1 MKIEVRGNQ
10 VTLDGY
16 VNVVDRESRMLPS
29 PRGYFKE
36 RIVPKAFEKA
46 LKKAKNVNL
55 LFNHDK
61 NRKLGSTQN
70 GNLELYEDNIGLRAI
85 ATVTDEQVIQKAKN
99 KELRGW
105 SFGFVSEKD
114 SWEEGEAGVQK
125 RSIEELELLEVSI
138 LDMTPAY
145 VATSIETR
153 GEQTAMIEMRR
164 EETAVQTV
172 VDDEREERNHLIQQI
187 KTVLEGI

>member
-1 MKIEVRGNQ
+1 M
-10 VTLDGY
+10 
-16 VNVVDRESRMLPS
+16 VDRESRMLPS

>member
-1 MKIEVRGNQ
+1 MKIEIRGNQ
-10 VTLDGY
+10 VILDGY
-16 VNVVDRESRMLPS
+16 VNVVDRESRLLPS

-36 RIVPKAFEKA
+36 KIVPKAFEKA
-46 LKKAKNVNL
+46 LKKAQNVDL
-55 LFNHDK
+55 LFNHNK
-61 NRKLGSTQN
+61 TRKLGSTEN

-85 ATVTDEQVIQKAKN
+85 AIVADEQVIQKAKD

-114 SWEEGEAGVQK
+114 AWEEGESGVQK

-153 GEQTAMIEMRR
+153 GENATMIEMRST
-164 EETAVQTV
+164 EVAVKTIV
-172 VDDEREERNHLIQQI
+172 EDDTEERNNLIKQI
-187 KTVLEGI
+187 KKVLEDN

>member
-10 VTLDGY
+10 VILDGY

-36 RIVPKAFEKA
+36 RIVPKTFEKA
-46 LKKAKNVNL
+46 LNKAQNVDL

-61 NRKLGSTQN
+61 TRKLGSTEN

-125 RSIEELELLEVSI
+125 RCIEELELLEVSI

-153 GEQTAMIEMRR
+153 G
-164 EETAVQTV
+164 
-172 VDDEREERNHLIQQI
+172 
-187 KTVLEGI
+187 

>member
-1 MKIEVRGNQ
+1 MKIEIRGNQ

-164 EETAVQTV
+164 EETTVQTV
-172 VDDEREERNHLIQQI
+172 VDEEREERNHLIQQI

>member
-1 MKIEVRGNQ
+1 MKIEIRGNQ
-10 VTLDGY
+10 VILDGY
-16 VNVVDRESRMLPS
+16 VNVVDRESRLLPS

-46 LKKAKNVNL
+46 LQKAKNVDL

-61 NRKLGSTQN
+61 NKKLGSTQD

-85 ATVTDEQVIQKAKN
+85 ATVADEQVIQKAKD

-172 VDDEREERNHLIQQI
+172 VDEEREERNHLIQQI
-187 KTVLEGI
+187 KIVLEGI

>member
-10 VTLDGY
+10 VILDGY
-16 VNVVDRESRMLPS
+16 VNVVDRESRLLPS

-46 LKKAKNVNL
+46 LQKAKNVDL

-61 NRKLGSTQN
+61 NKKLGSTQD

-85 ATVTDEQVIQKAKN
+85 ATVTDEQIIEKARN

-114 SWEEGEAGVQK
+114 SWEEGESGVQK

-172 VDDEREERNHLIQQI
+172 VDEEREERNHLIQQI